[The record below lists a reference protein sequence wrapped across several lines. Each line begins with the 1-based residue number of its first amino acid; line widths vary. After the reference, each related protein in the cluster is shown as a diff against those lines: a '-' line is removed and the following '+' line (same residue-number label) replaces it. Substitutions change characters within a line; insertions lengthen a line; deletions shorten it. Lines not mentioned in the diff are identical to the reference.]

1 MYEELTCFKAYDIR
15 GEIDININ
23 EEIAYRVG
31 RSVAQHFNSKSIVVG
46 FDARKTS
53 PDFAKAVGQGIMDA
67 GSDLID
73 IGLAGTEEM
82 YWAVSNF
89 SASAGIMVTASH
101 NPINYNGMKIVKSG
115 SRPLDDN
122 EDFKAIKNL
131 AETEKWTK
139 TDNKG
144 SHLDY
149 SDEARSDYVTKV
161 MSFVNRN
168 ELKPLKIVINSGN
181 GAAGP
186 TFDAIEKKLNTNYPK
201 IEFVRVDHI
210 PDSTFPNGI
219 PNPLL
224 LENHHKTADIVKNAG
239 ADFGVAFDGDFDRC
253 FFFDETGK
261 FVPGEYLVGLL
272 ASIFLEK
279 EQGATIVHDPRVIWN
294 TQDIVSQKGGKAEQS
309 KTGHAFIKQTMR
321 KHEAV
326 YGGEMSAHH
335 YFRDFAYCDSGMI
348 PWLLVA
354 ELVSIKNQSLGD
366 LVKDRVSSFPSSGEI
381 NFKVKDA
388 DSSITSV
395 LENYRTQAK
404 TLDEMD
410 GFSLTIDDWRFNLR
424 KSNTEPLV
432 RLNVESK
439 GTSINLDE
447 QVKKISKS
455 IKISLIISR
464 CYQKNN
470 QKQFWIRN
478 QYFYMFLFGKNN
490 CFF

>member
-23 EEIAYRVG
+23 EAIAYRVG

-46 FDARKTS
+46 FDARETS
-53 PDFAKAVGQGIMDA
+53 PAFAKAVGQGIMDA
-67 GSDLID
+67 GSNLID

-89 SASAGIMVTASH
+89 SASAGIVVTASH

-149 SDEARSDYVTKV
+149 SDQARSDYVTKV

-186 TFDAIEKKLNTNYPK
+186 TFDAIEKKLNTNYAK
-201 IEFVRVDHI
+201 IEFVRADHT

-224 LENHHKTADIVKNAG
+224 PENHHKTADIVKNVG

-395 LENYRTQAK
+395 LENYQTQAK

-439 GTSINLDE
+439 GTSINLNE
-447 QVKKISKS
+447 QVKKISKLL
-455 IKISLIISR
+455 K
-464 CYQKNN
+464 
-470 QKQFWIRN
+470 
-478 QYFYMFLFGKNN
+478 
-490 CFF
+490 